1 MKNTHFRVCVTFH
14 VNHAYFVAVF
24 YYFFSFNV
32 LISVFF
38 ILLNYELTLNPAI
51 GFQSPSATM
60 VSAEPFSHGT
70 GTLRCLQKEMAI
82 YGH

>member
-1 MKNTHFRVCVTFH
+1 MHISLLF
-14 VNHAYFVAVF
+14 F